1 MMRISTAAAAAV
13 ALLTTASSALH
24 LLPRDGPAAV
34 VNLNINRKHVQNP
47 AKRDQLRLRQRQLKT
62 VSETLDNEVSL
73 EHSPPSIHGYVD
85 VD

>member
-1 MMRISTAAAAAV
+1 MRISTAAAAAV
-13 ALLTTASSALH
+13 ALLTTASSTLH

-34 VNLNINRKHVQNP
+34 INLNINRKHVQNP
-47 AKRDQLRLRQRQLKT
+47 VKRDQLRLRQRQSKT

-73 EHSPPSIHGYVD
+73 ERSRPSIHTD